1 MQQRLQERV
10 RAARAGD
17 DGFTL
22 IELLIVIVILGV
34 LAGIVVF
41 SVNFITDRG
50 TNAACKTDIKNYQAA
65 VEAYRAQN
73 LGYPDSFDALVPNYV
88 RSLPD
93 TTTTTRKYTIKYGG
107 GGTGPTAGQVTGFL
121 WDGAHDG
128 AAC

>member
-17 DGFTL
+17 GGFTL

-50 TNAACKTDIKNYQAA
+50 NAAACQTDVKNVQTA
-65 VEAYRAQN
+65 VEAYIAQTPGA
-73 LGYPDSFDALVPNYV
+73 GYPN
-88 RSLPD
+88 
-93 TTTTTRKYTIKYGG
+93 
-107 GGTGPTAGQVTGFL
+107 TAGL
-121 WDGAHDG
+121 D
-128 AAC
+128 AALFPKYLKTQPSKMNHPIAIDANGVVSSTDCP

>member
-17 DGFTL
+17 GGFTL

-50 TNAACKTDIKNYQAA
+50 TKTACRTDQRNVQAA
-65 VEAYRAQN
+65 IEAYEADKST
-73 LGYPDSFDALVPNYV
+73 YPTVITDLKPNYI
-88 RSLPD
+88 RTLPQEGVANPP
-93 TTTTTRKYTIKYGG
+93 YTITYD
-107 GGTGPTAGQVTGFL
+107 AGNHVAVANNGN
-121 WDGAHDG
+121 G
-128 AAC
+128 C